1 MKLNLIV
8 ATALNMGI
16 GLNGQIPW
24 RLKYYN
30 SSLLMFL
37 VVIVWLFLLR
47 KDLALFAQLTKS
59 TKDPSKENAVIMGRK
74 TWESIPIKNRP
85 LANRLNIV
93 LSGTH
98 QAMYTFIL
106 RN

>member
-1 MKLNLIV
+1 
-8 ATALNMGI
+8 
-16 GLNGQIPW
+16 
-24 RLKYYN
+24 
-30 SSLLMFL
+30 MFL

-59 TKDPSKENAVIMGRK
+59 TTDPSKKNAVIMGRK

-106 RN
+106 RH